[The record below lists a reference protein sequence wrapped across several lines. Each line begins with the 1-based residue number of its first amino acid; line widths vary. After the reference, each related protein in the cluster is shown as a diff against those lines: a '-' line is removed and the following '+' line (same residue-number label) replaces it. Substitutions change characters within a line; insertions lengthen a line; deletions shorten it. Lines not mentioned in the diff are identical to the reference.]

1 MLDTRRAHQAAQMIL
16 EAFDLAPP
24 AKSFWG
30 NDFGSVWPGRP
41 AAKSVTDG
49 VKISRG
55 VYHAKRVQN
64 HSQELVLGRGK
75 YVKGLQNHFLVIR
88 AYIGLQG
95 GKDNACD
102 WSRSDP

>member
-16 EAFDLAPP
+16 EAFDLPPP
-24 AKSFWG
+24 AKTFLG

-49 VKISRG
+49 VKSSRG
-55 VYHAKRVQN
+55 VCQAKRFQN
-64 HSQELVLGRGK
+64 HSQELVLGRGN
-75 YVKGLQNHFLVIR
+75 YVNGLQNHFLVIR

-95 GKDNACD
+95 GKDNAYD
-102 WSRSDP
+102 WSRADP